1 MIFSLRPKRKVL
13 SMDIGAHKIKIVE
26 GSNTKNGIQINNFL
40 SIETPEGSLRDG
52 IILDKDLMH
61 YVISEEL
68 RNKKIKTKDVY
79 LTINSSK
86 IVTREIVIPKVEYD
100 EIDKILKYQIEDY
113 LPINVNDYI
122 IQFKIIEGINAD
134 DIEKLR
140 ILVIAIQKNI
150 IDDYYELVRNLNLNP
165 IVLDYQPNSISKLLK
180 YNSVVNNTF
189 PLQNL
194 TIASIDIGYDSTKI
208 SIIKNGNVLVTKIV
222 EIAGKYIDESIL
234 NLNCNDEN
242 LGEIKNKII
251 NINHSYDDKSNDEN
265 ILSILK
271 SAVLI
276 IAEKIEAVFRYYLNR
291 KTDNK
296 INMIILSGGISN
308 INGLDNL
315 FGNIF
320 NIPTININS
329 LDSVWFKGSLINYA
343 NAIGSIIREY

>member
-1 MIFSLRPKRKVL
+1 
-13 SMDIGAHKIKIVE
+13 MDIGAHKIKIVE

>member
-1 MIFSLRPKRKVL
+1 
-13 SMDIGAHKIKIVE
+13 MDIGAHKIKIVE

-251 NINHSYDDKSNDEN
+251 NISHSYDNKSNDEN

>member
-234 NLNCNDEN
+234 NLNYNDEN

>member
-251 NINHSYDDKSNDEN
+251 NISHSYDNKSNDEN

>member
-113 LPINVNDYI
+113 LPINVDDYI

-251 NINHSYDDKSNDEN
+251 NISHSYDNKSNDEN